1 MAEHIQVIGEF
12 PFRRRMFPDDDIP
25 FLDQTFFMLLEAL
38 LADAQIIADQIRSTE
53 GYAVSLA
60 PAYEAM

>member
-1 MAEHIQVIGEF
+1 
-12 PFRRRMFPDDDIP
+12 MFPDDDIP